1 MRRFVAV
8 DIHIADVADFLRRR
22 AVYHQAQGH
31 FDKGVRLGT
40 HMVFQQQY
48 AILARNERFG
58 KNEIDAICRK
68 KNDLVFCE
76 VKTRTAPPDIPS
88 PYGTAAA
95 AVNAEKQKHLIAAAK
110 AYLRRF
116 PQTSRIR
123 FDVIEVY
130 GEEGAAAPRI
140 RQIENAFGG

>member
-1 MRRFVAV
+1 MPSLCATS
-8 DIHIADVADFLRRR
+8 AS
-22 AVYHQAQGH
+22 
-31 FDKGVRLGT
+31 
-40 HMVFQQQY
+40 
-48 AILARNERFG
+48 G
-58 KNEIDAICRK
+58 KTRSTQFAAK

-130 GEEGAAAPRI
+130 GKITKKRFFCKERERFSVQKI
-140 RQIENAFGG
+140 NHIENAFMQTTTL

>member
-1 MRRFVAV
+1 MTTTELGKCGEDA
-8 DIHIADVADFLRRR
+8 ACAYLRR
-22 AVYHQAQGH
+22 HG
-31 FDKGVRLGT
+31 
-40 HMVFQQQY
+40 Y

-58 KNEIDAICRK
+58 KSEIDAVCRQ

-130 GEEGAAAPRI
+130 GKITKKRFFCKERERFSVQKI
-140 RQIENAFGG
+140 NHIENAFMQTTTL